1 MRIEYDV
8 KLDFRDV
15 LIRPK
20 RSVLKTRAEVSLE
33 REFRFKHTKTTWQ
46 GVPIIAA
53 NMDHTGTFNMAQAL
67 AEHKLLTALDK
78 FLTLEDWKVFA
89 KANAAALPFCFVSV
103 GIHDTELA
111 KLDAVMKIAPLSF
124 ICLDVAN
131 GYTERFVSYLEHL
144 REKHPKIV
152 IM

>member
-20 RSVLKTRAEVSLE
+20 RSVLKSRAEVSLE
-33 REFRFKHTKTTWQ
+33 REFRFKHTQTAWQ

-53 NMDHTGTFNMAQAL
+53 NMDHTGTFSMAKAL

-78 FLTLEDWKVFA
+78 FLPLDQWEKFA
-89 KANAAALPFCFVSV
+89 KENAKALAYCFVS
-103 GIHDTELA
+103 
-111 KLDAVMKIAPLSF
+111 
-124 ICLDVAN
+124 
-131 GYTERFVSYLEHL
+131 
-144 REKHPKIV
+144 
-152 IM
+152 